1 MTAAKHFTVSC
12 LLDSTLRVQPS
23 LSLSLVGG
31 KAVKGKNHISW
42 KVLNIC
48 LRTHQAH
55 LWHVS
60 SSSTSGNAQPA
71 ARYAAHSPFHL
82 SERRSV
88 LSDAWFFII
97 TMAHHYFPLITV
109 WGASET
115 VQSMCTHTHHH
126 THTFSH
132 FFLFGGEGKKMC
144 PTDIMSVFSC
154 N

>member
-1 MTAAKHFTVSC
+1 MSAGFHPAG
-12 LLDSTLRVQPS
+12 STIT
-23 LSLSLVGG
+23 LSLVSG

-48 LRTHQAH
+48 LRTRQTH

-60 SSSTSGNAQPA
+60 SSSTAGNAQPA

-115 VQSMCTHTHHH
+115 VQSMCTRTH
-126 THTFSH
+126 THTITHTHIQS
-132 FFLFGGEGKKMC
+132 FLSFWGGRKKNVPHRHNVC
-144 PTDIMSVFSC
+144 VFLQLINGTPAS
-154 N
+154 